1 MTDFANLGIRFVPV
15 DDGAANAALTDVAAN
30 STKAEAAT
38 KKLTA
43 SQQAAA
49 NAERALAQAA
59 QTQAQAV
66 GQMGQAAM
74 VAAEQ
79 QAKAVKVMEAAAVAH
94 GRVASGAKIT
104 AAETLNLSRQFADIA
119 VTGAM
124 GMSPL
129 MILIQQGPQIGE
141 TIGAISKRAGGLSA
155 ALRLVAADAWAALAP
170 FAPFIAAGAALAA
183 VLGGSLLMTIH
194 ELNKANGDL
203 TQGLGLA
210 ENQLEKVKHKGITVG
225 DVLKG
230 TFRYAAESI
239 SKQFAPQLTWLQNAF
254 STAYEFIKDA
264 TVGAAKVF
272 VGLWGA
278 QIAVVQTLWKNMQAL
293 FKGEPLMDL
302 KAAGIEGYTKAAAGV
317 DTVLAGLGKTIV
329 QVARERI
336 KEEGSVV
343 KAKKTASKS
352 DPRDT
357 TEEWLARTAAAQAA
371 AKAEELQAQLAITQD
386 LKARSELEKQIL
398 RQQEKV
404 KQADLD
410 RQIASVADDKGL
422 SAAKKAEITAQLEA
436 VKQTAAR
443 VATLKEQ
450 AIDQALAKKLEA
462 DSLSVKE
469 AQATAEINLLSSQ
482 QGLARS
488 SYERA
493 KIEAKIIEAQ
503 ANLERLKLEEV
514 VASEF
519 STQTEKD
526 IAAARLKYLDQIK
539 GNQLK
544 ALAQDNSLANAFA
557 DLISGVT
564 SVASAFKRA
573 DIGSVLSGLS
583 SVVKQ
588 LAGLIGSAAGSGWT
602 KLSSLLSG
610 AGTGVAAGQAFG
622 LGTGNGGAD
631 LALGLGGAALGTLFA
646 GTGAN
651 IALAS
656 GVGAA
661 LGSGAIGAAAATM
674 LTSAAVL
681 GPIAAI
687 AALAVGTL
695 FKSKPSNNGALA
707 TLDGTSFSLSGNKR
721 TDETSQMATAAANAI
736 LQGQSI
742 LQAAGIKLAATVKT
756 IDIGTRDATDIIL
769 SDGRALT
776 SAVGDAAAAAET
788 ALKAVLEGATY
799 ASEAQQKLVESML
812 AAGKGFD
819 DIAAAL
825 DKYAQAQGLA
835 DQIALQ
841 IQQLTDPQAYDLAV
855 LQKAQKEQRDSL
867 KALADQGFLTADQF
881 ASISAQL
888 TTLEGLQIAKVMG
901 AANDNAAA
909 IQSAS
914 QALSEARDREAAA
927 LQETIDR
934 LRGFA
939 ESLRQYGASL
949 GLAAAGAASPAA
961 LYTRTRAAF
970 MRTAA
975 AAATGDETAM
985 AALQGSGEAYLSA
998 SKAYQST
1005 SLGYLRDL
1013 AYVRQAVSATAQT
1026 ATEQA
1031 DAAQRQLDLMNK
1043 QVDALLK
1050 VDASVLSV
1058 RDAIA
1063 ALSAAMGG
1071 KAAGGFN
1078 ASGYLSKNP
1087 DVAAAYQTYLQ
1098 NQTGYAVGYGAG
1110 LSATEFAQI
1119 HWDRGGM
1126 NEGRGFATGGSF
1138 TVGGTGGPDSQAF
1151 NLRLS
1156 PGEMVDIR
1164 RPDQVDNAAAEETRA
1179 LREQVAQLIGV
1190 TIKMAGDMEKM
1201 QRTLTNVTRGGEVMQ
1216 TEAAA

>member
-15 DDGAANAALTDVAAN
+15 DDGAANKALTDVAAN
-30 STKAEAAT
+30 SVKAEDAT

-43 SQQAAA
+43 TQIAAANTQKAMAQVAQVQAAA
-49 NAERALAQAA
+49 VMDASKATERATSAMQEMAEAIRNAERAMRP
-59 QTQAQAV
+59 AV
-66 GQMGQAAM
+66 
-74 VAAEQ
+74 Q
-79 QAKAVKVMEAAAVAH
+79 QAKQLSTAQMEAASGWGAVGKAWNEFDFVRDYQAATVAMKDNVVTH
-94 GRVASGAKIT
+94 GAAAAATKIT
-104 AAETLNLSRQFADIA
+104 AAQTLNLSRQFADVA

-141 TIGAISKRAGGLSA
+141 TIGEIARDAGGLSG
-155 ALRLVAADAWAALAP
+155 ALRLMATSAWAALAP
-170 FAPFIAAGAALAA
+170 FAPFIAAAGLLAA
-183 VLGGSLLMTIH
+183 AIGGPLLMATH
-194 ELNKANGDL
+194 ELNKGNDDL
-203 TQGLGLA
+203 AQRLGLTD
-210 ENQLEKVKHKGITVG
+210 EQMKKVGNTSITVA
-225 DVLKG
+225 DVIQG
-230 TFRYAAESI
+230 TFKYAAKAIGE
-239 SKQFAPQLTWLQNAF
+239 QFAPQITWLQKAF
-254 STAYEFIKDA
+254 AAAYEFIKNA
-264 TVGAAKVF
+264 TVSAVKVF
-272 VGLWGA
+272 AGLWGA
-278 QIAVVQTLWKNMQAL
+278 QIAAIQAL
-293 FKGEPLMDL
+293 WHNVKAFMKGEPLIDVKDAALKGYADAVAGVDRTMSGLAKTIREVRDARVLEAAGTAKATKELKDHTKATKDYLTVAEMVADTSKTVDILANVKAIKVESVPDL
-302 KAAGIEGYTKAAAGV
+302 KDVAGEAAKAWEEYQAEGQRVIDELGADIEREFVQSGKLSWDSIGKYAEQTLRQAVYESLLKKPIQIIIDGVFGNLEKLKTVLGNVLGGSLGKVLGAAGV
-317 DTVLAGLGKTIV
+317 G
-329 QVARERI
+329 
-336 KEEGSVV
+336 
-343 KAKKTASKS
+343 AS
-352 DPRDT
+352 
-357 TEEWLARTAAAQAA
+357 
-371 AKAEELQAQLAITQD
+371 
-386 LKARSELEKQIL
+386 
-398 RQQEKV
+398 
-404 KQADLD
+404 
-410 RQIASVADDKGL
+410 
-422 SAAKKAEITAQLEA
+422 
-436 VKQTAAR
+436 
-443 VATLKEQ
+443 
-450 AIDQALAKKLEA
+450 
-462 DSLSVKE
+462 
-469 AQATAEINLLSSQ
+469 
-482 QGLARS
+482 
-488 SYERA
+488 
-493 KIEAKIIEAQ
+493 
-503 ANLERLKLEEV
+503 
-514 VASEF
+514 
-519 STQTEKD
+519 
-526 IAAARLKYLDQIK
+526 
-539 GNQLK
+539 
-544 ALAQDNSLANAFA
+544 
-557 DLISGVT
+557 
-564 SVASAFKRA
+564 
-573 DIGSVLSGLS
+573 IGQSM
-583 SVVKQ
+583 
-588 LAGLIGSAAGSGWT
+588 
-602 KLSSLLSG
+602 
-610 AGTGVAAGQAFG
+610 G
-622 LGTGNGGAD
+622 LGTGNTLAD
-631 LALGLGGAALGTLFA
+631 LGLAAGGGALGTMA
-646 GTGAN
+646 G
-651 IALAS
+651 S
-656 GVGAA
+656 A
-661 LGSGAIGAAAATM
+661 LGTWAAAAAGQAALTGASTM
-674 LTSAAVL
+674 LATTLGWLAPAL
-681 GPIAAI
+681 GPIGAIIGLAA
-687 AALAVGTL
+687 GTL

-707 TLDGTSFSLSGNKR
+707 TLDGNTFSLSGNKR
-721 TDETSQMATAAANAI
+721 TDETSQMATNAANAI

-742 LQAAGIKLAATVKT
+742 LEAAGIKLAATVKT

-799 ASEAQQKLVESML
+799 ASDAQKKLVESMV

-1156 PGEMVDIR
+1156 PGEMVNVR

-1201 QRTLTNVTRGGEVMQ
+1201 QRTLTNVTRGGDVMQ
-1216 TEAAA
+1216 TEVAA

>member
-30 STKAEAAT
+30 SAKAESAT

-43 SQQAAA
+43 TQAAAA
-49 NAERALAQAA
+49 NAQKAVAQAA
-59 QTQAQAV
+59 QAQAAAV
-66 GQMGQAAM
+66 GQMGEAMQVAAAQQAASI
-74 VAAEQ
+74 
-79 QAKAVKVMEAAAVAH
+79 KAMESAAALHGKVA
-94 GRVASGAKIT
+94 GATKIT
-104 AAETLNLSRQFADIA
+104 AAETLNLSRQFADVA

-141 TIGAISKRAGGLSA
+141 TIGAISTRAGGLSA
-155 ALRLVAADAWAALAP
+155 ALKLVAISAWEAVAP
-170 FAPFIAAGAALAA
+170 FAPFIAAAGLLAA
-183 VLGGSLLMTIH
+183 AIGGPLLMATH
-194 ELNKANGDL
+194 ELNKGNDDL
-203 TQGLGLA
+203 QKRLGLTD
-210 ENQLEKVKHKGITVG
+210 EQMKKVGNTSITVA
-225 DVLKG
+225 DVIHG
-230 TFRYAAESI
+230 TFKYAAKAIGE
-239 SKQFAPQLTWLQNAF
+239 QFAPQITWLQKAF
-254 STAYEFIKDA
+254 AAAYEFIKNA
-264 TVGAAKVF
+264 TVSAVKVF
-272 VGLWGA
+272 AGLWGA
-278 QIAVVQTLWKNMQAL
+278 QIAAIQAL
-293 FKGEPLMDL
+293 WHNVKAFMKGEPLIDVKDAALKGYADAVAGVDRTMSGLAKTIREVRDARVLEAAGTAKATKELKDHTKAVKEQMQAVKVVEADLSKTAWLIDPIKVGNVDGLKDVAGEAAKAWEEYQAEGQRVIDELGADIEREFVRSGKLSWDSIGNYAEQTLRQAVYDALLKKPIQIIIDGVFGNLEKL
-302 KAAGIEGYTKAAAGV
+302 KAILGNALGGSLGKVLGAAGV
-317 DTVLAGLGKTIV
+317 G
-329 QVARERI
+329 
-336 KEEGSVV
+336 
-343 KAKKTASKS
+343 AS
-352 DPRDT
+352 
-357 TEEWLARTAAAQAA
+357 
-371 AKAEELQAQLAITQD
+371 
-386 LKARSELEKQIL
+386 
-398 RQQEKV
+398 
-404 KQADLD
+404 
-410 RQIASVADDKGL
+410 
-422 SAAKKAEITAQLEA
+422 
-436 VKQTAAR
+436 
-443 VATLKEQ
+443 
-450 AIDQALAKKLEA
+450 
-462 DSLSVKE
+462 
-469 AQATAEINLLSSQ
+469 
-482 QGLARS
+482 
-488 SYERA
+488 
-493 KIEAKIIEAQ
+493 
-503 ANLERLKLEEV
+503 
-514 VASEF
+514 
-519 STQTEKD
+519 
-526 IAAARLKYLDQIK
+526 
-539 GNQLK
+539 
-544 ALAQDNSLANAFA
+544 
-557 DLISGVT
+557 
-564 SVASAFKRA
+564 
-573 DIGSVLSGLS
+573 IGQSM
-583 SVVKQ
+583 
-588 LAGLIGSAAGSGWT
+588 
-602 KLSSLLSG
+602 
-610 AGTGVAAGQAFG
+610 G
-622 LGTGNGGAD
+622 LGTGNTLAD
-631 LALGLGGAALGTLFA
+631 LGLAAGGGALGTMA
-646 GTGAN
+646 G
-651 IALAS
+651 S
-656 GVGAA
+656 A
-661 LGSGAIGAAAATM
+661 LGTWAAAAAGQAALTGASTM
-674 LTSAAVL
+674 LATTLGWLAPAL
-681 GPIAAI
+681 GPIGAIVGLAAG
-687 AALAVGTL
+687 AL
-695 FKSKPSNNGALA
+695 FKKKPSNNGALA
-707 TLDGTSFSLSGNKR
+707 TLDGNTFSLSGNKR
-721 TDETSQMATAAANAI
+721 TDETSQMATSAANAI

-756 IDIGTRDATDIIL
+756 IDIGTRDATDIVL

-1151 NLRLS
+1151 NLRLT
-1156 PGEMVDIR
+1156 PGEMVNVR

-1190 TIKMAGDMEKM
+1190 TVKMAGDMEKM

-1216 TEAAA
+1216 TEVAA

>member
-1 MTDFANLGIRFVPV
+1 MTDFANLGLRFVPV
-15 DDGAANAALTDVAAN
+15 DDGAANKALTDVAAN
-30 STKAEAAT
+30 SAKAESAT

-43 SQQAAA
+43 TQAAAA
-49 NAERALAQAA
+49 NAQKAVAQAA
-59 QTQAQAV
+59 QAQAAAV
-66 GQMGQAAM
+66 GQMGEAMQVAAAQQAASI
-74 VAAEQ
+74 
-79 QAKAVKVMEAAAVAH
+79 KAMESAAALHGKVA
-94 GRVASGAKIT
+94 GATKIT
-104 AAETLNLSRQFADIA
+104 AAETLNLSRQFADVA

-141 TIGAISKRAGGLSA
+141 TIGAISTRAGGLSA
-155 ALRLVAADAWAALAP
+155 ALKLVAISAWEAVAP
-170 FAPFIAAGAALAA
+170 FAPFIAAAGLLAA
-183 VLGGSLLMTIH
+183 AIGGPLLMATH
-194 ELNKANGDL
+194 ELNKGNDDL
-203 TQGLGLA
+203 QKRLGLTD
-210 ENQLEKVKHKGITVG
+210 EQMKKVGNTSITVA
-225 DVLKG
+225 DVIHG
-230 TFRYAAESI
+230 TFKYAAKAIGE
-239 SKQFAPQLTWLQNAF
+239 QFAPQITWLQKAF
-254 STAYEFIKDA
+254 AAAYEFIKNA
-264 TVGAAKVF
+264 TVSAVKVF
-272 VGLWGA
+272 AGLWGA
-278 QIAVVQTLWKNMQAL
+278 QIAAIQAL
-293 FKGEPLMDL
+293 WHNVKAFMKGEPLIDVKDAAL
-302 KAAGIEGYTKAAAGV
+302 KGYADAVAGVDRTMSGLAKTIREVRDARVLEAAGTAKATKELKDHTKAVKEQMQAVKVVEADLSKTAWLIDPIKVGNVDGLKDVAGEAAKAWEEYQAEGQRVIDELGADIEREFVRSGKLSWDSIGNYAEQTLRQAVYDALLKKPIQIIIDGVFGNLEKLKTVLGNVLGGSLGKVLGAAGV
-317 DTVLAGLGKTIV
+317 G
-329 QVARERI
+329 
-336 KEEGSVV
+336 
-343 KAKKTASKS
+343 AS
-352 DPRDT
+352 
-357 TEEWLARTAAAQAA
+357 
-371 AKAEELQAQLAITQD
+371 
-386 LKARSELEKQIL
+386 
-398 RQQEKV
+398 
-404 KQADLD
+404 
-410 RQIASVADDKGL
+410 
-422 SAAKKAEITAQLEA
+422 
-436 VKQTAAR
+436 
-443 VATLKEQ
+443 
-450 AIDQALAKKLEA
+450 
-462 DSLSVKE
+462 
-469 AQATAEINLLSSQ
+469 
-482 QGLARS
+482 
-488 SYERA
+488 
-493 KIEAKIIEAQ
+493 
-503 ANLERLKLEEV
+503 
-514 VASEF
+514 
-519 STQTEKD
+519 
-526 IAAARLKYLDQIK
+526 
-539 GNQLK
+539 
-544 ALAQDNSLANAFA
+544 
-557 DLISGVT
+557 
-564 SVASAFKRA
+564 
-573 DIGSVLSGLS
+573 IGQSM
-583 SVVKQ
+583 
-588 LAGLIGSAAGSGWT
+588 
-602 KLSSLLSG
+602 
-610 AGTGVAAGQAFG
+610 G
-622 LGTGNGGAD
+622 LGTGNTLAD
-631 LALGLGGAALGTLFA
+631 LGLAAGGGALGTMA
-646 GTGAN
+646 G
-651 IALAS
+651 S
-656 GVGAA
+656 A
-661 LGSGAIGAAAATM
+661 LGTWAAAAAGQAALTGASTM
-674 LTSAAVL
+674 LATTLGWLAPAL
-681 GPIAAI
+681 GPIGAIVGLAAG
-687 AALAVGTL
+687 AL
-695 FKSKPSNNGALA
+695 FKKKPSNNGALA
-707 TLDGTSFSLSGNKR
+707 TLDGNTFSLSGNKR
-721 TDETSQMATAAANAI
+721 TDETSQMATSAANAI

-756 IDIGTRDATDIIL
+756 IDIGTRDATDIVL

-1151 NLRLS
+1151 NLRLT
-1156 PGEMVDIR
+1156 PGEMVNVR

-1190 TIKMAGDMEKM
+1190 TVKMAGDMEKM
-1201 QRTLTNVTRGGEVMQ
+1201 QRTLTNVTRGGDVMQ
-1216 TEAAA
+1216 TEVAA

>member
-15 DDGAANAALTDVAAN
+15 DDGAANKALTDVAAN
-30 STKAEAAT
+30 SAKAESAT

-43 SQQAAA
+43 TQAAAA
-49 NAERALAQAA
+49 NAQKAVAQAA
-59 QTQAQAV
+59 QAQAAAV
-66 GQMGQAAM
+66 GQMGEAMQVAAAQQAASI
-74 VAAEQ
+74 
-79 QAKAVKVMEAAAVAH
+79 KAMESAAALHGKVA
-94 GRVASGAKIT
+94 GATKIT
-104 AAETLNLSRQFADIA
+104 AAETLNLSRQFADVA

-141 TIGAISKRAGGLSA
+141 TIGAISTRAGGLSA
-155 ALRLVAADAWAALAP
+155 ALKLVAISAWEAVAP
-170 FAPFIAAGAALAA
+170 FAPFIAAAGLLAA
-183 VLGGSLLMTIH
+183 AIGGPLLMATH
-194 ELNKANGDL
+194 ELNKGNDDL
-203 TQGLGLA
+203 QKRLGLTD
-210 ENQLEKVKHKGITVG
+210 EQMKKVGNTSITVA
-225 DVLKG
+225 DVIHG
-230 TFRYAAESI
+230 TFKYAAKAIGE
-239 SKQFAPQLTWLQNAF
+239 QFAPQITWLQKAF
-254 STAYEFIKDA
+254 AAAYEFIKNA
-264 TVGAAKVF
+264 TVSAVKVF
-272 VGLWGA
+272 AGLWGA
-278 QIAVVQTLWKNMQAL
+278 QIAAIQAL
-293 FKGEPLMDL
+293 WHNVKAFMKGEPLIDVKDAAL
-302 KAAGIEGYTKAAAGV
+302 KGYADAVAGVDRTMSGLAKTIREVRDARVLEAAGTAKATKELKDHTKAVKEQMQAVKVVEADLSKTAWLIDPIKVGNVDGLKDVAGEAAKAWEEYQAEGQRVIDELGADIEREFVRSGKLSWDSIGNYAEQTLRQAVYDALLKKPIQIIIEGVFGNLEKLKTVLGNVLGGSLGKVLGAAGV
-317 DTVLAGLGKTIV
+317 G
-329 QVARERI
+329 
-336 KEEGSVV
+336 
-343 KAKKTASKS
+343 AS
-352 DPRDT
+352 
-357 TEEWLARTAAAQAA
+357 
-371 AKAEELQAQLAITQD
+371 
-386 LKARSELEKQIL
+386 
-398 RQQEKV
+398 
-404 KQADLD
+404 
-410 RQIASVADDKGL
+410 
-422 SAAKKAEITAQLEA
+422 
-436 VKQTAAR
+436 
-443 VATLKEQ
+443 
-450 AIDQALAKKLEA
+450 
-462 DSLSVKE
+462 
-469 AQATAEINLLSSQ
+469 
-482 QGLARS
+482 
-488 SYERA
+488 
-493 KIEAKIIEAQ
+493 
-503 ANLERLKLEEV
+503 
-514 VASEF
+514 
-519 STQTEKD
+519 
-526 IAAARLKYLDQIK
+526 
-539 GNQLK
+539 
-544 ALAQDNSLANAFA
+544 
-557 DLISGVT
+557 
-564 SVASAFKRA
+564 
-573 DIGSVLSGLS
+573 IGQSM
-583 SVVKQ
+583 
-588 LAGLIGSAAGSGWT
+588 
-602 KLSSLLSG
+602 
-610 AGTGVAAGQAFG
+610 G
-622 LGTGNGGAD
+622 LGTGNTLAD
-631 LALGLGGAALGTLFA
+631 LGLAAGGGALGTMA
-646 GTGAN
+646 G
-651 IALAS
+651 S
-656 GVGAA
+656 A
-661 LGSGAIGAAAATM
+661 LGTWAAAAAGQAALTGASTM
-674 LTSAAVL
+674 LATTLGWLAPAL
-681 GPIAAI
+681 GPIGAIVGLAAG
-687 AALAVGTL
+687 AL
-695 FKSKPSNNGALA
+695 FKKKPSNNGALA
-707 TLDGTSFSLSGNKR
+707 TLDGNTFSLSGNKR
-721 TDETSQMATAAANAI
+721 TDETSQMATSAANAI

-756 IDIGTRDATDIIL
+756 IDIGTRDATDIVL

-1151 NLRLS
+1151 NLRLT
-1156 PGEMVDIR
+1156 PGEMVNVR

-1190 TIKMAGDMEKM
+1190 TVKMAGDMEKM

-1216 TEAAA
+1216 TEVAA

>member
-15 DDGAANAALTDVAAN
+15 DDGAANKALTDVAAK
-30 STKAEAAT
+30 SAKAESAT

-43 SQQAAA
+43 TQAAAA
-49 NAERALAQAA
+49 NAQKAVAQAA
-59 QTQAQAV
+59 QAQAAAV
-66 GQMGQAAM
+66 GQMGEAMQVAAAQQAASI
-74 VAAEQ
+74 
-79 QAKAVKVMEAAAVAH
+79 KAMESAAALHGKVA
-94 GRVASGAKIT
+94 GATKIT
-104 AAETLNLSRQFADIA
+104 AAQTLNLSRQFADVA

-141 TIGAISKRAGGLSA
+141 TIGEIARDAGGLSG
-155 ALRLVAADAWAALAP
+155 ALRLMATSAWAALAP
-170 FAPFIAAGAALAA
+170 FAPFIAAAGLLAA
-183 VLGGSLLMTIH
+183 AIGGPLLMATH
-194 ELNKANGDL
+194 ELNKGNDDL
-203 TQGLGLA
+203 QKRLGLTD
-210 ENQLEKVKHKGITVG
+210 EQMKKVGNTSITVA
-225 DVLKG
+225 DVIHG
-230 TFRYAAESI
+230 TFKYAAEAI
-239 SKQFAPQLTWLQNAF
+239 SQQFAPQLTWLQKAF
-254 STAYEFIKDA
+254 STAYEFIKNA
-264 TVGAAKVF
+264 TVSAVKVF
-272 VGLWGA
+272 AGLWGA
-278 QIAVVQTLWKNMQAL
+278 QIAAIQAL
-293 FKGEPLMDL
+293 WHNVKAFMKGEPLIDVKDAAL
-302 KAAGIEGYTKAAAGV
+302 KGYADAVAGV
-317 DTVLAGLGKTIV
+317 DTVLAGLAKTIREV
-329 QVARERI
+329 RDARVIE
-336 KEEGSVV
+336 
-343 KAKKTASKS
+343 
-352 DPRDT
+352 
-357 TEEWLARTAAAQAA
+357 AAGT
-371 AKAEELQAQLAITQD
+371 AKATKAINEHI
-386 LKARSELEKQIL
+386 K
-398 RQQEKV
+398 
-404 KQADLD
+404 
-410 RQIASVADDKGL
+410 
-422 SAAKKAEITAQLEA
+422 A
-436 VKQTAAR
+436 VKEDKA
-443 VATLKEQ
+443 V
-450 AIDQALAKKLEA
+450 
-462 DSLSVKE
+462 
-469 AQATAEINLLSSQ
+469 
-482 QGLARS
+482 QGGS
-488 SYERA
+488 PDG
-493 KIEAKIIEAQ
+493 IIEADMAKAHWMIDEIKATSVEGLSNVAAEASKAWEEYQ
-503 ANLERLKLEEV
+503 AEGQRVIEGLGSDIEREFVQSGKLSWDSIGKYAEQTLRQAVYDSLLRKPIQVIIEGVFGNLEKLKTVL
-514 VASEF
+514 
-519 STQTEKD
+519 
-526 IAAARLKYLDQIK
+526 
-539 GNQLK
+539 GNVLGG
-544 ALAQDNSLANAFA
+544 SL
-557 DLISGVT
+557 G
-564 SVASAFKRA
+564 K
-573 DIGSVLSGLS
+573 VLG
-583 SVVKQ
+583 
-588 LAGLIGSAAGSGWT
+588 AAGV
-602 KLSSLLSG
+602 G
-610 AGTGVAAGQAFG
+610 ASFGQSMG
-622 LGTGNGGAD
+622 LGTGNTLAD
-631 LALGLGGAALGTLFA
+631 LGLAAGGGALGTMA
-646 GTGAN
+646 G
-651 IALAS
+651 S
-656 GVGAA
+656 A
-661 LGSGAIGAAAATM
+661 LGTWAAAAAGQAALTGASTM
-674 LTSAAVL
+674 LATTLGWLAPAL
-681 GPIAAI
+681 GPIGAIVGLAA
-687 AALAVGTL
+687 GTL
-695 FKSKPSNNGALA
+695 FKKKPSNNGALA
-707 TLDGTSFSLSGNKR
+707 TLDGNTFSLSGNKR
-721 TDETSQMATAAANAI
+721 TDETSQMATSAANAI

-788 ALKAVLEGATY
+788 ALKAVLQGATY
-799 ASEAQQKLVESML
+799 ASEAQKKLVESML

-1190 TIKMAGDMEKM
+1190 TVKMAGDMEKM

>member
-30 STKAEAAT
+30 SAKAESAT

-43 SQQAAA
+43 TQAAAA
-49 NAERALAQAA
+49 NAQKAVAQAA
-59 QTQAQAV
+59 QAQAAAV
-66 GQMGQAAM
+66 GQMGEAMQVAAAQQAASI
-74 VAAEQ
+74 
-79 QAKAVKVMEAAAVAH
+79 KAMESAAALHGKVA
-94 GRVASGAKIT
+94 GATKIT
-104 AAETLNLSRQFADIA
+104 AAETLNLSRQFADVA

-141 TIGAISKRAGGLSA
+141 TIGAISTRAGGLSA
-155 ALRLVAADAWAALAP
+155 ALKLVAISAWEAVAP
-170 FAPFIAAGAALAA
+170 FAPFIAAAGLLAA
-183 VLGGSLLMTIH
+183 AIGGPLLMATH
-194 ELNKANGDL
+194 ELNKGNDDL
-203 TQGLGLA
+203 QKRLGLTD
-210 ENQLEKVKHKGITVG
+210 EQMKKVGNTSITVA
-225 DVLKG
+225 DVIHG
-230 TFRYAAESI
+230 TFKYAAKAIGE
-239 SKQFAPQLTWLQNAF
+239 QFAPQITWLQKAF
-254 STAYEFIKDA
+254 AAAYEFIKNA
-264 TVGAAKVF
+264 TVSAVKVF
-272 VGLWGA
+272 AGLWGA
-278 QIAVVQTLWKNMQAL
+278 QIAAIQAL
-293 FKGEPLMDL
+293 WHNVKAFMKGEPLIDVKDAALKGYADAVAGVDRTMSGLAKTIREVRDARVLEAAGTAKATKELKDHTKAVKEQMQAVKVVEADLSKTAWLIDPIKVGNVDGLKDVAGEAAKAWEEYQAEGQRVIDELGADIEREFVRSGKLSWDSIGNYAEQTLRQAVYDALLKKPIQIIIDGVFGNLEKL
-302 KAAGIEGYTKAAAGV
+302 KAILGNALGGSLGKVLGAAGV
-317 DTVLAGLGKTIV
+317 G
-329 QVARERI
+329 
-336 KEEGSVV
+336 
-343 KAKKTASKS
+343 AS
-352 DPRDT
+352 
-357 TEEWLARTAAAQAA
+357 
-371 AKAEELQAQLAITQD
+371 
-386 LKARSELEKQIL
+386 
-398 RQQEKV
+398 
-404 KQADLD
+404 
-410 RQIASVADDKGL
+410 
-422 SAAKKAEITAQLEA
+422 
-436 VKQTAAR
+436 
-443 VATLKEQ
+443 
-450 AIDQALAKKLEA
+450 
-462 DSLSVKE
+462 
-469 AQATAEINLLSSQ
+469 
-482 QGLARS
+482 
-488 SYERA
+488 
-493 KIEAKIIEAQ
+493 
-503 ANLERLKLEEV
+503 
-514 VASEF
+514 
-519 STQTEKD
+519 
-526 IAAARLKYLDQIK
+526 
-539 GNQLK
+539 
-544 ALAQDNSLANAFA
+544 
-557 DLISGVT
+557 
-564 SVASAFKRA
+564 
-573 DIGSVLSGLS
+573 IGQSM
-583 SVVKQ
+583 
-588 LAGLIGSAAGSGWT
+588 
-602 KLSSLLSG
+602 
-610 AGTGVAAGQAFG
+610 G
-622 LGTGNGGAD
+622 LGTGNTLAD
-631 LALGLGGAALGTLFA
+631 LGLAAGGGALGTMA
-646 GTGAN
+646 G
-651 IALAS
+651 S
-656 GVGAA
+656 A
-661 LGSGAIGAAAATM
+661 LGTWAAAAAGQAALTGASTM
-674 LTSAAVL
+674 LATTLGWLAPAL
-681 GPIAAI
+681 GPIGAIVGLAAG
-687 AALAVGTL
+687 AL
-695 FKSKPSNNGALA
+695 FKKKPSNNGALA
-707 TLDGTSFSLSGNKR
+707 TLDGNTFSLSGNKR
-721 TDETSQMATAAANAI
+721 TDETSQMATSAANAI

-756 IDIGTRDATDIIL
+756 IDIGTRDATDIVL

-1151 NLRLS
+1151 NLRLT
-1156 PGEMVDIR
+1156 PGEMVNVR

-1190 TIKMAGDMEKM
+1190 TVKMAGDMEKM
-1201 QRTLTNVTRGGEVMQ
+1201 QRTLTNVTRGGDVMQ
-1216 TEAAA
+1216 TEVAA

>member
-15 DDGAANAALTDVAAN
+15 DDGAANKALTDVAAN
-30 STKAEAAT
+30 SAKAESAT

-43 SQQAAA
+43 TQAAAA
-49 NAERALAQAA
+49 NAQKAVAQAA
-59 QTQAQAV
+59 QAQAAAV
-66 GQMGQAAM
+66 GQMGEAMQVAAAQQAASI
-74 VAAEQ
+74 
-79 QAKAVKVMEAAAVAH
+79 KAMESAAALHGKVA
-94 GRVASGAKIT
+94 GATKIT
-104 AAETLNLSRQFADIA
+104 AAETLNLSRQFADVA

-141 TIGAISKRAGGLSA
+141 TIGAISTRAGGLSA
-155 ALRLVAADAWAALAP
+155 ALKLVAISAWEAVAP
-170 FAPFIAAGAALAA
+170 FAPFIAAAGLLAA
-183 VLGGSLLMTIH
+183 AIGGPLLMATH
-194 ELNKANGDL
+194 ELNKGNDDL
-203 TQGLGLA
+203 QKRLGLTD
-210 ENQLEKVKHKGITVG
+210 EQMKKVGNTSITVA
-225 DVLKG
+225 DVIHG
-230 TFRYAAESI
+230 TFKYAAKAIGE
-239 SKQFAPQLTWLQNAF
+239 QFAPQITWLQKAF
-254 STAYEFIKDA
+254 AAAYEFIKNA
-264 TVGAAKVF
+264 TVSAVKVF
-272 VGLWGA
+272 AGLWGA
-278 QIAVVQTLWKNMQAL
+278 QIAAIQAL
-293 FKGEPLMDL
+293 WHNVKAFMKGEPLIDVKDAAL
-302 KAAGIEGYTKAAAGV
+302 KGYADAVAGVDRTMSGLAKTIREVRDARVLEAAGTAKATKELKDHTKAVKEQMQAVKVVEADLSKTAWLIDPIKVGNVDGLKDVAGEAAKAWEEYQAEGQRVIDELGADIEREFVRSGKLSWDSIGNYAEQTLRQAVYDALLKKPIQIIIDGVFGNLEKLKTVLGNVLGGSLGKVLGAAGV
-317 DTVLAGLGKTIV
+317 G
-329 QVARERI
+329 
-336 KEEGSVV
+336 
-343 KAKKTASKS
+343 AS
-352 DPRDT
+352 
-357 TEEWLARTAAAQAA
+357 
-371 AKAEELQAQLAITQD
+371 
-386 LKARSELEKQIL
+386 
-398 RQQEKV
+398 
-404 KQADLD
+404 
-410 RQIASVADDKGL
+410 
-422 SAAKKAEITAQLEA
+422 
-436 VKQTAAR
+436 
-443 VATLKEQ
+443 
-450 AIDQALAKKLEA
+450 
-462 DSLSVKE
+462 
-469 AQATAEINLLSSQ
+469 
-482 QGLARS
+482 
-488 SYERA
+488 
-493 KIEAKIIEAQ
+493 
-503 ANLERLKLEEV
+503 
-514 VASEF
+514 
-519 STQTEKD
+519 
-526 IAAARLKYLDQIK
+526 
-539 GNQLK
+539 
-544 ALAQDNSLANAFA
+544 
-557 DLISGVT
+557 
-564 SVASAFKRA
+564 
-573 DIGSVLSGLS
+573 IGQSM
-583 SVVKQ
+583 
-588 LAGLIGSAAGSGWT
+588 
-602 KLSSLLSG
+602 
-610 AGTGVAAGQAFG
+610 G
-622 LGTGNGGAD
+622 LGTGNTLAD
-631 LALGLGGAALGTLFA
+631 LGLAAGGGALGTMA
-646 GTGAN
+646 G
-651 IALAS
+651 S
-656 GVGAA
+656 A
-661 LGSGAIGAAAATM
+661 LGTWAAAAAGQAALTGASTM
-674 LTSAAVL
+674 LATTLGWLAPAL
-681 GPIAAI
+681 GPIGAIVGLAA
-687 AALAVGTL
+687 GTL
-695 FKSKPSNNGALA
+695 FKKKPSNNGALA
-707 TLDGTSFSLSGNKR
+707 TLDGNTFSLSGNKR
-721 TDETSQMATAAANAI
+721 TDETSQMATSAANAI

-756 IDIGTRDATDIIL
+756 IDIGTRDATDIVL

-1151 NLRLS
+1151 NLRLT
-1156 PGEMVDIR
+1156 PGEMVNVR

-1190 TIKMAGDMEKM
+1190 TVKMAGDMEKM

-1216 TEAAA
+1216 TEVAA

>member
-30 STKAEAAT
+30 SAKAESAT

-43 SQQAAA
+43 TQAAAA
-49 NAERALAQAA
+49 NAQKAVAQAA
-59 QTQAQAV
+59 QAQAAAV
-66 GQMGQAAM
+66 GQMGEAMQVAAAQQAASI
-74 VAAEQ
+74 
-79 QAKAVKVMEAAAVAH
+79 KAMESAAALHGKVA
-94 GRVASGAKIT
+94 GATKIT
-104 AAETLNLSRQFADIA
+104 AAETLNLSRQFADVA

-141 TIGAISKRAGGLSA
+141 TIGAISTRAGGLSA
-155 ALRLVAADAWAALAP
+155 ALKLVAISAWEAVAP
-170 FAPFIAAGAALAA
+170 FAPFIAAAGLLAA
-183 VLGGSLLMTIH
+183 AIGGPLLMATH
-194 ELNKANGDL
+194 ELNKGNDDL
-203 TQGLGLA
+203 QKRLGLTD
-210 ENQLEKVKHKGITVG
+210 EQMKKVGNTSITVA
-225 DVLKG
+225 DVIHG
-230 TFRYAAESI
+230 TFKYAAKAIGE
-239 SKQFAPQLTWLQNAF
+239 QFAPQITWLQKAF
-254 STAYEFIKDA
+254 AAAYEFIKNA
-264 TVGAAKVF
+264 TVSAVKVF
-272 VGLWGA
+272 AGLWGA
-278 QIAVVQTLWKNMQAL
+278 QIAAIQAL
-293 FKGEPLMDL
+293 WHNVKAFMKGEPLIDVKDAAL
-302 KAAGIEGYTKAAAGV
+302 KGYADAVAGVDRTMSGLAKTIREVRDARVLEAAGTAKATKELKDHTKAVKEQMQAVKVVEADLSKTAWLIDPIKVGNVDGLKDVAGEAAKAWEEYQAEGQRVIDELGADIEREFVQSGKLSWDSIGNYAEQTLRQAVYDALLKKPIQIIIEGVFGNLEKLKTVLGNVLGGSLGKVLGAAGV
-317 DTVLAGLGKTIV
+317 G
-329 QVARERI
+329 
-336 KEEGSVV
+336 
-343 KAKKTASKS
+343 AS
-352 DPRDT
+352 
-357 TEEWLARTAAAQAA
+357 
-371 AKAEELQAQLAITQD
+371 
-386 LKARSELEKQIL
+386 
-398 RQQEKV
+398 
-404 KQADLD
+404 
-410 RQIASVADDKGL
+410 
-422 SAAKKAEITAQLEA
+422 
-436 VKQTAAR
+436 
-443 VATLKEQ
+443 
-450 AIDQALAKKLEA
+450 
-462 DSLSVKE
+462 
-469 AQATAEINLLSSQ
+469 
-482 QGLARS
+482 
-488 SYERA
+488 
-493 KIEAKIIEAQ
+493 
-503 ANLERLKLEEV
+503 
-514 VASEF
+514 
-519 STQTEKD
+519 
-526 IAAARLKYLDQIK
+526 
-539 GNQLK
+539 
-544 ALAQDNSLANAFA
+544 
-557 DLISGVT
+557 
-564 SVASAFKRA
+564 
-573 DIGSVLSGLS
+573 IGQSM
-583 SVVKQ
+583 
-588 LAGLIGSAAGSGWT
+588 
-602 KLSSLLSG
+602 
-610 AGTGVAAGQAFG
+610 G
-622 LGTGNGGAD
+622 LGTGNTLAD
-631 LALGLGGAALGTLFA
+631 LGLAAGGGALGTMA
-646 GTGAN
+646 G
-651 IALAS
+651 S
-656 GVGAA
+656 A
-661 LGSGAIGAAAATM
+661 LGTWAAAAAGQAALTGASTM
-674 LTSAAVL
+674 LATTLGWLAPAL
-681 GPIAAI
+681 GPIGAIVGLAAG
-687 AALAVGTL
+687 AL
-695 FKSKPSNNGALA
+695 FKKKPSNNGALA
-707 TLDGTSFSLSGNKR
+707 TLDGNTFSLSGNKR
-721 TDETSQMATAAANAI
+721 TDETSQMATSAANAI

-756 IDIGTRDATDIIL
+756 IDIGTRDATDIVL

-1151 NLRLS
+1151 NLRLT
-1156 PGEMVDIR
+1156 PGEMVNVR

-1190 TIKMAGDMEKM
+1190 TVKMAGDMEKM

-1216 TEAAA
+1216 TEVAA

>member
-30 STKAEAAT
+30 SAKAESAT

-43 SQQAAA
+43 TQAAAA
-49 NAERALAQAA
+49 NAQKAVAQAA
-59 QTQAQAV
+59 QAQAAAV
-66 GQMGQAAM
+66 GQMGEAMQVAAAQQAASI
-74 VAAEQ
+74 
-79 QAKAVKVMEAAAVAH
+79 KAMESAAALHGKVA
-94 GRVASGAKIT
+94 GATKIT
-104 AAETLNLSRQFADIA
+104 AAETLNLSRQFADVA

-141 TIGAISKRAGGLSA
+141 TIGAISTRAGGLSA
-155 ALRLVAADAWAALAP
+155 ALKLVAISAWEAVAP
-170 FAPFIAAGAALAA
+170 FAPFIAAAGLLAA
-183 VLGGSLLMTIH
+183 AIGGPLLMATH
-194 ELNKANGDL
+194 ELNKGNDDL
-203 TQGLGLA
+203 QKRLGLTD
-210 ENQLEKVKHKGITVG
+210 EQMKKVGNTSITVA
-225 DVLKG
+225 DVIHG
-230 TFRYAAESI
+230 TFKYAAKAIGE
-239 SKQFAPQLTWLQNAF
+239 QFAPQITWLQKAF
-254 STAYEFIKDA
+254 AAAYEFIKNA
-264 TVGAAKVF
+264 TVSAVKVF
-272 VGLWGA
+272 AGLWGA
-278 QIAVVQTLWKNMQAL
+278 QIAAIQAL
-293 FKGEPLMDL
+293 WHNVKAFMKGEPLIDVKDAALKGYADAVAGVDRTMSGLAKTIREVRDARVLEAAGTAKATKELKDHTKAVKEQMQAVKVVEADLSKTAWLIDPIKVGNVDGLKDVAGEAAKAWEEYQAEGQRVIDELGADIEREFVQSGKLSWDSIGNYAEQTLRQAVYDALLKKPIQIIIDGVFGNLEKL
-302 KAAGIEGYTKAAAGV
+302 KAILGNALGGSLGKVLGAAGV
-317 DTVLAGLGKTIV
+317 G
-329 QVARERI
+329 
-336 KEEGSVV
+336 
-343 KAKKTASKS
+343 AS
-352 DPRDT
+352 
-357 TEEWLARTAAAQAA
+357 
-371 AKAEELQAQLAITQD
+371 
-386 LKARSELEKQIL
+386 
-398 RQQEKV
+398 
-404 KQADLD
+404 
-410 RQIASVADDKGL
+410 
-422 SAAKKAEITAQLEA
+422 
-436 VKQTAAR
+436 
-443 VATLKEQ
+443 
-450 AIDQALAKKLEA
+450 
-462 DSLSVKE
+462 
-469 AQATAEINLLSSQ
+469 
-482 QGLARS
+482 
-488 SYERA
+488 
-493 KIEAKIIEAQ
+493 
-503 ANLERLKLEEV
+503 
-514 VASEF
+514 
-519 STQTEKD
+519 
-526 IAAARLKYLDQIK
+526 
-539 GNQLK
+539 
-544 ALAQDNSLANAFA
+544 
-557 DLISGVT
+557 
-564 SVASAFKRA
+564 
-573 DIGSVLSGLS
+573 IGQSM
-583 SVVKQ
+583 
-588 LAGLIGSAAGSGWT
+588 
-602 KLSSLLSG
+602 
-610 AGTGVAAGQAFG
+610 G
-622 LGTGNGGAD
+622 LGTGNTLAD
-631 LALGLGGAALGTLFA
+631 LGLAAGGGALGTMA
-646 GTGAN
+646 G
-651 IALAS
+651 S
-656 GVGAA
+656 A
-661 LGSGAIGAAAATM
+661 LGTWAAAAAGQAALTGASTM
-674 LTSAAVL
+674 LATTLGWLAPAL
-681 GPIAAI
+681 GPIGAIVGLAAG
-687 AALAVGTL
+687 AL
-695 FKSKPSNNGALA
+695 FKKKPSNNGALA
-707 TLDGTSFSLSGNKR
+707 TLDGNTFSLSGNKR
-721 TDETSQMATAAANAI
+721 TDETSQMATSAANAI

-756 IDIGTRDATDIIL
+756 IDIGTRDATDIVL

-1151 NLRLS
+1151 NLRLT
-1156 PGEMVDIR
+1156 PGEMVNVR

-1190 TIKMAGDMEKM
+1190 TVKMAGDMEKM

-1216 TEAAA
+1216 TEVAA

>member
-1 MTDFANLGIRFVPV
+1 MTDFANLGLRFVPV
-15 DDGAANAALTDVAAN
+15 DDGAANKALTDVAAN
-30 STKAEAAT
+30 SAKAESAT

-43 SQQAAA
+43 TQAAAA
-49 NAERALAQAA
+49 NAQKAVAQAA
-59 QTQAQAV
+59 QAQAAAV
-66 GQMGQAAM
+66 GQMGEAMQVAAAQQAASI
-74 VAAEQ
+74 
-79 QAKAVKVMEAAAVAH
+79 KAMESAAALHGKVA
-94 GRVASGAKIT
+94 GATKIT
-104 AAETLNLSRQFADIA
+104 AAQTLNLSRQFADVA

-141 TIGAISKRAGGLSA
+141 TISEIARDAGGLSG
-155 ALRLVAADAWAALAP
+155 ALRLMATSAWAALAP
-170 FAPFIAAGAALAA
+170 FAPFIAAAGLLAA
-183 VLGGSLLMTIH
+183 AIGGPLLIATH
-194 ELNKANGDL
+194 ELNKGNDDL
-203 TQGLGLA
+203 QKRLGLTD
-210 ENQLEKVKHKGITVG
+210 EQMKKVG
-225 DVLKG
+225 DTSVTVADVIQG
-230 TFRYAAESI
+230 TFKYAAKAIGE
-239 SKQFAPQLTWLQNAF
+239 QFAPQITWLQKAF
-254 STAYEFIKDA
+254 AAAYEFIKNA
-264 TVGAAKVF
+264 TVSAVKVF
-272 VGLWGA
+272 AGLWGA
-278 QIAVVQTLWKNMQAL
+278 QIAAIQAL
-293 FKGEPLMDL
+293 WHNVKAFMKGEPLIDVKDAAL
-302 KAAGIEGYTKAAAGV
+302 KGYADAVAGVDRTMSGLAKTIREVRDARVLEAAGTAKATKELKDHTKAAKEYLAVAEPMVADLSKTVDVLANVKAIKVESVPDLVDVAGEASKAWEEYQAEGQRVIDELGADIEREFVQSGKLSWDSIGKYAEQTLRQAVYESLLKKPIQIIIDGVFGNLEKLKTVLGNVLGGSLGKVLGAAGV
-317 DTVLAGLGKTIV
+317 G
-329 QVARERI
+329 
-336 KEEGSVV
+336 
-343 KAKKTASKS
+343 AS
-352 DPRDT
+352 
-357 TEEWLARTAAAQAA
+357 
-371 AKAEELQAQLAITQD
+371 
-386 LKARSELEKQIL
+386 
-398 RQQEKV
+398 
-404 KQADLD
+404 
-410 RQIASVADDKGL
+410 
-422 SAAKKAEITAQLEA
+422 
-436 VKQTAAR
+436 
-443 VATLKEQ
+443 
-450 AIDQALAKKLEA
+450 
-462 DSLSVKE
+462 
-469 AQATAEINLLSSQ
+469 
-482 QGLARS
+482 
-488 SYERA
+488 
-493 KIEAKIIEAQ
+493 
-503 ANLERLKLEEV
+503 
-514 VASEF
+514 
-519 STQTEKD
+519 
-526 IAAARLKYLDQIK
+526 
-539 GNQLK
+539 
-544 ALAQDNSLANAFA
+544 
-557 DLISGVT
+557 
-564 SVASAFKRA
+564 
-573 DIGSVLSGLS
+573 IGQSM
-583 SVVKQ
+583 
-588 LAGLIGSAAGSGWT
+588 
-602 KLSSLLSG
+602 
-610 AGTGVAAGQAFG
+610 G
-622 LGTGNGGAD
+622 LGTGNTLAD
-631 LALGLGGAALGTLFA
+631 LGLAAGGGALGTMA
-646 GTGAN
+646 G
-651 IALAS
+651 S
-656 GVGAA
+656 A
-661 LGSGAIGAAAATM
+661 LGTWAAAAAGQAALTGASTM
-674 LTSAAVL
+674 LATTLGWLAPAL
-681 GPIAAI
+681 GPIGAIVGLAA
-687 AALAVGTL
+687 GTL
-695 FKSKPSNNGALA
+695 FKKKPSNNGALA
-707 TLDGTSFSLSGNKR
+707 TLDGNTFSLSGNKR
-721 TDETSQMATAAANAI
+721 TDETSQMATNAANAI

-756 IDIGTRDATDIIL
+756 IDIGTRDATDIVL

-1156 PGEMVDIR
+1156 PGEMVNVR

-1190 TIKMAGDMEKM
+1190 TVKMAGDMEKM